1 MTPDAA
7 RIPETT
13 TQEPDRPNPRT
24 TSLVDRALT
33 LTAAANRLVA
43 GERERTEAERVR
55 RRVGEMERA
64 LEDLSGVVHLA
75 QSLAALSGAPIDT
88 SAATRGLPAFAEH
101 AAGRPSDTVFNRA
114 RATITA
120 STTAIREAVT
130 KAWAKWAGQ
139 ALRELPLHRV
149 AVLPAEARD
158 AVGEQE
164 RTLRALAQRSSV
176 TVAQMQRFGE
186 VRAALGGVLD
196 SVVDPPVEL
205 RLLLERLEQG
215 PVPLGDLDD
224 REITLLRQV
233 GDQIDVRR
241 RRS

>member
-1 MTPDAA
+1 MTPDAT

-24 TSLVDRALT
+24 TSMVDRALT

-43 GERERTEAERVR
+43 GERERTEAERVH

-75 QSLAALSGAPIDT
+75 QSLAELSRTPIDT

-130 KAWAKWAGQ
+130 ASWAKWAGQ
-139 ALRELPLHRV
+139 TLRDLPLHRL

-164 RTLRALAQRSSV
+164 RTLRALAQRGSV
-176 TVAQMQRFGE
+176 TVAQMQRFDE
-186 VRAALGGVLD
+186 VRAALGGALD